1 MARSSNMMMPMMM
14 MMMCMASCMMS
25 MMGMGPFGGLFS
37 GVSKATKPKLKKN
50 ENLTNALR
58 SMAAAKKLCQKCQTA
73 NWEGTTG
80 VGADSPCADMKQN
93 CIDEGLPGEEEQVL
107 SGGFQGASFSEAHQ
121 MNCNKCQQTNWE
133 GSLPAF
139 GSTIP
144 CSEIKA
150 DCM

>member
-1 MARSSNMMMPMMM
+1 
-14 MMMCMASCMMS
+14 MS

-37 GVSKATKPKLKKN
+37 GVSSLKKD

-93 CIDEGLPGEEEQVL
+93 CIDEGLLGEAQFFA
-107 SGGFQGASFSEAHQ
+107 GGV
-121 MNCNKCQQTNWE
+121 QQ
-133 GSLPAF
+133 L
-139 GSTIP
+139 
-144 CSEIKA
+144 
-150 DCM
+150 

>member
-37 GVSKATKPKLKKN
+37 GVSSLKKD

-93 CIDEGLPGEEEQVL
+93 CIGEGLPGEEEQVL

>member
-1 MARSSNMMMPMMM
+1 MAGSSNTLIILVVVA
-14 MMMCMASCMMS
+14 MCVSSSSCAMS
-25 MMGMGPFGGLFS
+25 VIGPFGGLFS

-93 CIDEGLPGEEEQVL
+93 CIGEGLPGEEEQVL

>member
-1 MARSSNMMMPMMM
+1 MKGGSSNMTSMKMMM
-14 MMMCMASCMMS
+14 MCMCMASCMMS
-25 MMGMGPFGGLFS
+25 MMAFKS
-37 GVSKATKPKLKKN
+37 NIKKD

-58 SMAAAKKLCQKCQTA
+58 SMAAAKKKLCQKCQTA

-93 CIDEGLPGEEEQVL
+93 CIDEGLLGEEQVL
-107 SGGFQGASFSEAHQ
+107 SGGFQRVSFSEVHQ
-121 MNCNKCQQTNWE
+121 ANCNKCQQTNWE

-150 DCM
+150 ECM

>member
-14 MMMCMASCMMS
+14 MMICMASCMMS

-37 GVSKATKPKLKKN
+37 GVSSLKKD

-93 CIDEGLPGEEEQVL
+93 CIGEGLPGEEEQVL